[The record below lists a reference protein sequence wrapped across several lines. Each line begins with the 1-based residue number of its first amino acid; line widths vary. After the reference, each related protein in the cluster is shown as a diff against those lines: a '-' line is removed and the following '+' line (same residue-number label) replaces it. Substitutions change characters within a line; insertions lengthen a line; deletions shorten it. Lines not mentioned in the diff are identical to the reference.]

1 MLKQNFLRYQTLI
14 EQGKTL
20 EAIEEWYAEEI
31 VQIENTNEPIRGKD
45 VLRQYE
51 AANLAGVNSLSIK
64 VISVVIDEMQGLVL
78 GEMEIKFDSKKS
90 GPQQLNEAFVQRWEK
105 GQIIHQRFYY
115 SLPAHPASV

>member
-1 MLKQNFLRYQTLI
+1 MLKQNFLRFQTLI

-64 VISVVIDEMQGLVL
+64 VVTVVIDEMQGLVL
-78 GEMEIKFDSKKS
+78 GEMEIKFDSKKAARS
-90 GPQQLNEAFVQRWEK
+90 N
-105 GQIIHQRFYY
+105 
-115 SLPAHPASV
+115 